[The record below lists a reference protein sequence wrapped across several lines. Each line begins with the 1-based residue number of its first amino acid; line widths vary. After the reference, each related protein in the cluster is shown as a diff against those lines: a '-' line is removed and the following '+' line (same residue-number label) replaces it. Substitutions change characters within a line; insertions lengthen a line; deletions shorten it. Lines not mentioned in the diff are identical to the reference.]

1 MKQSVSEF
9 LQLNGMRAHVRI
21 WGPPTAPALF
31 MLHGMLDVGASFQFL
46 VDALSREWRVIA
58 PDWRGFGQSQWNN
71 HCYWFPDYIA
81 DLDALLAHYSPDAP
95 ARLVGHSL
103 GGNTVCLY
111 AGIRPHRVAGVVT
124 LEGFGMPVS
133 DPAEA
138 PGRYA
143 KWLDQVRAGPG
154 FTRYADRSQLAA
166 RLRRANPRLKPEQAA
181 FMAQHIGQ
189 EDAEKMIVIA
199 ADPYHRMTTPLLY
212 HLEDAKA
219 CWRRV
224 TAPVLG
230 IVARHSH
237 VSKWFVGEQGEADF
251 RDRVACFR
259 DIRIEQVEDA
269 GHNMHHDQ
277 PERVAQLL
285 EEFF

>member
-9 LQLNGMRAHVRI
+9 VQLNGLHAHVRI
-21 WGPPTAPALF
+21 WGPPGAPLLF
-31 MLHGMLDVGASFQFL
+31 MLHGLLDVSASFQFV

-71 HCYWFPDYIA
+71 HCYWFPDYVA

-103 GGNTVCLY
+103 GGNAVCLY
-111 AGIRPHRVAGVVT
+111 AGIRPQRVARVAT
-124 LEGFGMPVS
+124 LEGFGLPVS
-133 DPAEA
+133 DPIEA
-138 PGRYA
+138 PERYA
-143 KWLDQVRAGPG
+143 KWLDQLRAGPG
-154 FTRYADRSQLAA
+154 FTRYADRVKLGA
-166 RLRRANPRLKPEQAA
+166 RLQRANPRLTPDQAA
-181 FMAQHIGQ
+181 FMAKHIGQ
-189 EDAEKMIVIA
+189 ENAEKMLVIA
-199 ADPYHRMTTPLLY
+199 ADPYHRMTTPTLF

-219 CWRRV
+219 CWRRI
-224 TAPVLG
+224 TAPVLW

-237 VSKWFVGEQGEADF
+237 VSEWFVGEQGEADF
-251 RDRVACFR
+251 RDRIACFR
-259 DIRIEQVEDA
+259 DIRVEQVEDA

-277 PERVAQLL
+277 PEWVARRL